1 MSNRGLLLCK
11 KVKYLTSREYE
22 LELKKIKAQNRQIE
36 MKRNLKAAKVK
47 RFNLKKP
54 NTSKLI
60 VFVVF
65 AICLQILWFS
75 EHMISLTGDT
85 SYMYALIGI
94 PAALIPTILG
104 YYAKASKENQVGGIT
119 YDTAMCNLESQ
130 ERPVFD
136 HVSEDEAVG

>member
-1 MSNRGLLLCK
+1 M
-11 KVKYLTSREYE
+11 TSREYE
-22 LELKKIKAQNRQIE
+22 LELKKIKAKNRQIE

-94 PAALIPTILG
+94 PTALIPTVIS
-104 YYAKASKENQVGGIT
+104 YFNKSKIENTSDSGFIYEARMAELNNQQ
-119 YDTAMCNLESQ
+119 DSS
-130 ERPVFD
+130 D
-136 HVSEDEAVG
+136 DEAVG

>member
-1 MSNRGLLLCK
+1 M
-11 KVKYLTSREYE
+11 TSREYE

-130 ERPVFD
+130 EKPVFD

>member
-1 MSNRGLLLCK
+1 MVFYYAK

-22 LELKKIKAQNRQIE
+22 LELKKIKAKNRQIE

>member
-1 MSNRGLLLCK
+1 M
-11 KVKYLTSREYE
+11 TSREYE

>member
-1 MSNRGLLLCK
+1 MVFYYAK
-11 KVKYLTSREYE
+11 KVTYLTSREYE
-22 LELKKIKAQNRQIE
+22 LELKKIKAKNKQIE

-47 RFNLKKP
+47 RFNWKKP

-104 YYAKASKENQVGGIT
+104 YYAKASRENQIEGIT
-119 YDTAMCNLESQ
+119 YDSAMAGLNNQQDTS
-130 ERPVFD
+130 D
-136 HVSEDEAVG
+136 DEAVG

>member
-1 MSNRGLLLCK
+1 MTN
-11 KVKYLTSREYE
+11 REYE

-94 PAALIPTILG
+94 PAALIPTVISYFNKAKIENTSDSG
-104 YYAKASKENQVGGIT
+104 YVYEARMAELNNQGT
-119 YDTAMCNLESQ
+119 SD
-130 ERPVFD
+130 
-136 HVSEDEAVG
+136 DEAVG

>member
-1 MSNRGLLLCK
+1 MVFYYAK

-22 LELKKIKAQNRQIE
+22 LELKKIKAKNRQIE

-130 ERPVFD
+130 EKPVFD

>member
-1 MSNRGLLLCK
+1 MTNQ
-11 KVKYLTSREYE
+11 EYE
-22 LELKKIKAQNRQIE
+22 DKLKKIKEKNQQIE
-36 MKRNLKAAKVK
+36 MKQKLKDAKVK
-47 RFNLKKP
+47 RFNWKKP

-104 YYAKASKENQVGGIT
+104 YYAKASRENQIGGIT
-119 YDTAMCNLESQ
+119 YDSAMAELNHQDTS
-130 ERPVFD
+130 D
-136 HVSEDEAVG
+136 DEAVG

>member
-1 MSNRGLLLCK
+1 MVFYYAK
-11 KVKYLTSREYE
+11 KVKYLTNREYE

>member
-1 MSNRGLLLCK
+1 MVFYYAK

>member
-1 MSNRGLLLCK
+1 MVFYYAK
-11 KVKYLTSREYE
+11 KVKYLTKQEYE
-22 LELKKIKAQNRQIE
+22 LELKKIKEKNQQIK
-36 MKRNLKAAKVK
+36 MKQNLKAAKIK
-47 RFNLKKP
+47 RFQFKKP

-94 PAALIPTILG
+94 PAALIPTVISYFNKAKIENTSDSG
-104 YYAKASKENQVGGIT
+104 YVYEARMAELNNQ
-119 YDTAMCNLESQ
+119 DTS
-130 ERPVFD
+130 D
-136 HVSEDEAVG
+136 DEAVG

>member
-1 MSNRGLLLCK
+1 MVFYYAK

-94 PAALIPTILG
+94 PVALIPTILG

>member
-1 MSNRGLLLCK
+1 MTK
-11 KVKYLTSREYE
+11 QEYE
-22 LELKKIKAQNRQIE
+22 LELKKIKEKNQQIKMRQ
-36 MKRNLKAAKVK
+36 NLKAAKIK
-47 RFNLKKP
+47 RFQFKKP

-94 PAALIPTILG
+94 PAALIPTVISYFNKAKIENTSDSG
-104 YYAKASKENQVGGIT
+104 YVYEARMAELNNQ
-119 YDTAMCNLESQ
+119 DTS
-130 ERPVFD
+130 D
-136 HVSEDEAVG
+136 DEAVG

>member
-1 MSNRGLLLCK
+1 MVFYYAK

-36 MKRNLKAAKVK
+36 MKRNLKAAKVS
-47 RFNLKKP
+47 RFNFKKP

>member
-1 MSNRGLLLCK
+1 MVFYYAK

-22 LELKKIKAQNRQIE
+22 LEIKKIKAQNRQIE

>member
-1 MSNRGLLLCK
+1 MVFYYAK

-104 YYAKASKENQVGGIT
+104 YYAKVSKENQVGGIFYVT
-119 YDTAMCNLESQ
+119 LICNL
-130 ERPVFD
+130 
-136 HVSEDEAVG
+136 VS

>member
-1 MSNRGLLLCK
+1 MVFYYAK
-11 KVKYLTSREYE
+11 KVKYLTKQEYE
-22 LELKKIKAQNRQIE
+22 LELKKIKAKNRQIE
-36 MKRNLKAAKVK
+36 MKQNLKAAKIK
-47 RFNLKKP
+47 RFQFKKP

-94 PAALIPTILG
+94 PAALIPTVISYFNKAKIENTSDSG
-104 YYAKASKENQVGGIT
+104 YVYEARMAELNNQGT
-119 YDTAMCNLESQ
+119 SD
-130 ERPVFD
+130 
-136 HVSEDEAVG
+136 DEAVG

>member
-1 MSNRGLLLCK
+1 
-11 KVKYLTSREYE
+11 VKYLTSREYE

>member
-1 MSNRGLLLCK
+1 MTNQ
-11 KVKYLTSREYE
+11 EYE
-22 LELKKIKAQNRQIE
+22 DKLKKINEKNQQIE
-36 MKRNLKAAKVK
+36 MKQKIKDAKVK
-47 RFNLKKP
+47 RFNWKKP

-104 YYAKASKENQVGGIT
+104 YYAKASRENQIGGIT
-119 YDTAMCNLESQ
+119 YDSAMAGLNNQQDTS
-130 ERPVFD
+130 D
-136 HVSEDEAVG
+136 DEAVG

>member
-1 MSNRGLLLCK
+1 MVFYYVK
-11 KVKYLTSREYE
+11 KVKYLTKQEYE
-22 LELKKIKAQNRQIE
+22 LELKKIKEKNQQIE

-47 RFNLKKP
+47 RFQFRKP

-75 EHMISLTGDT
+75 EHMIKLTGDT
-85 SYMYALIGI
+85 SYMYVLIGI

-104 YYAKASKENQVGGIT
+104 YYAKASKENQIGGII
-119 YDTAMCNLESQ
+119 YDSAMAELNKQGTS
-130 ERPVFD
+130 D
-136 HVSEDEAVG
+136 DEAVG

>member
-1 MSNRGLLLCK
+1 M
-11 KVKYLTSREYE
+11 TSREYE
-22 LELKKIKAQNRQIE
+22 LELKKIKAKNRQIE
-36 MKRNLKAAKVK
+36 MKRNLKVAKVK

-94 PAALIPTILG
+94 PTALIPTVIS
-104 YYAKASKENQVGGIT
+104 YFNKSKIENTSDSGFIYEARMAELNNQQ
-119 YDTAMCNLESQ
+119 DSS
-130 ERPVFD
+130 D
-136 HVSEDEAVG
+136 DEAVG

>member
-1 MSNRGLLLCK
+1 MTK
-11 KVKYLTSREYE
+11 QEYE

-94 PAALIPTILG
+94 PAALIPTVISYFNKAKIENTSDSG
-104 YYAKASKENQVGGIT
+104 YVYEARMAELNNQGT
-119 YDTAMCNLESQ
+119 SD
-130 ERPVFD
+130 
-136 HVSEDEAVG
+136 DEAVG

>member
-1 MSNRGLLLCK
+1 M
-11 KVKYLTSREYE
+11 TSREYE
-22 LELKKIKAQNRQIE
+22 LELKKIKAKNRQIE

-47 RFNLKKP
+47 RFNFKKP

-65 AICLQILWFS
+65 AIRLQILWFS

>member
-1 MSNRGLLLCK
+1 MVFYYAK

-119 YDTAMCNLESQ
+119 YDTAMCNLEAQ
-130 ERPVFD
+130 EKPVFD
-136 HVSEDEAVG
+136 YVSEDEAVG

>member
-1 MSNRGLLLCK
+1 MVFYYAK

-130 ERPVFD
+130 ERQVFD
-136 HVSEDEAVG
+136 HVSEDGAVG

>member
-1 MSNRGLLLCK
+1 MVFYYAK

-22 LELKKIKAQNRQIE
+22 LELKKIKAKNRQIE

-47 RFNLKKP
+47 RFNFKKP

-104 YYAKASKENQVGGIT
+104 YYAKASKGKPGRR
-119 YDTAMCNLESQ
+119 YYL
-130 ERPVFD
+130 
-136 HVSEDEAVG
+136 